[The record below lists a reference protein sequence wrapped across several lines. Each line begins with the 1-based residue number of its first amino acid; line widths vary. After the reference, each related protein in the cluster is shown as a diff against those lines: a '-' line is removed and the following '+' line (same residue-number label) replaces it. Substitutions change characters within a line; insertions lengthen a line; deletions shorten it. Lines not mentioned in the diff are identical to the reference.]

1 MLQICNTYSPNP
13 SKQSEECQK
22 ITKKQLF
29 TWTQIIYMMM
39 VLTCFI
45 VLLTTI
51 CKRVMK
57 GRMRGEIRG
66 DVNNTLAQYYR
77 YMETF
82 Q

>member
-1 MLQICNTYSPNP
+1 
-13 SKQSEECQK
+13 
-22 ITKKQLF
+22 
-29 TWTQIIYMMM
+29 M
-39 VLTCFI
+39 VLTCFV